1 MAVKFGVIPAEPPR
15 QASLVGLAPKFRNAV
30 EKVVNDMQAAGYK
43 VRVFE
48 TLRSNERQEF
58 LYGFGR
64 DYDDGRGAV
73 TRARTADGGWHFY
86 GLAAD
91 LVEDDGSPWIAPQKF
106 WQDLGLIAEGH
117 GCTWGGRWQMVD
129 LPHIQ
134 WGLCRRSPSQRALD
148 LYRAGGLPAVWQE
161 VGAL

>member
-1 MAVKFGVIPAEPPR
+1 MPSRFGIVPPEPKR
-15 QASLVGLAPKFRNAV
+15 VSSLLGLAPKFRKAV
-30 EKVVNDMQAAGYK
+30 ELIVSDMHSAGFH

-48 TLRSNERQEF
+48 TLRTNARQEF

-64 DYDDGRGAV
+64 EYDDGRGPV
-73 TRARTADGGWHFY
+73 TKAKTAQNGWHFY

-91 LVEDDGSPWIAPQKF
+91 LVEDDGTPWTAPQTF
-106 WQDLGLIAEGH
+106 WQALGQIAELH
-117 GCTWGGRWQMVD
+117 GCTWGGRWTVVD

-134 WGLCRRSPSQRALD
+134 WGLCRQSPSPRAAE
-148 LYRAGGLPAVWQE
+148 LYRHGGYEAVWKE